1 MSFVCY
7 LFFSEAILTK
17 ASKQEAKLAHV
28 LAVVVTEGM
37 RFLFVLIIPCLSSPV
52 ASEVLEP
59 AVRPVRAKVSRLDFE
74 FCTVRKSQNTSVG

>member
-37 RFLFVLIIPCLSSPV
+37 RFLF
-52 ASEVLEP
+52 AS
-59 AVRPVRAKVSRLDFE
+59 VSG
-74 FCTVRKSQNTSVG
+74 SQ